1 MSKACSIFFYDG
13 WLGVAPT
20 VINLAELLSK
30 NDFKVTIYTRDTGY
44 VRPAIFNDS
53 ISVIYFSRPIEFEK
67 FIKLLNKIKLGSLVP
82 TILLMLFAFQILIY
96 QFKYSRKNA
105 DDSISLGVD
114 TNGAILALLETCFTK
129 SRLVYLSLELADAD
143 KESFP
148 HFDRWRRTFDRF
160 AYRRSVCLIIQDE
173 DRFKSLCK
181 YGRYIHKKVFY
192 IANSVFLY
200 GLNKNTTSSESSNL
214 FRERFNLEK
223 NEYPHLILQAGM
235 IADEVFSKELATAF
249 NSIKKSFSLIF
260 HSSREINL
268 NEPYIE
274 TLRDINTSNLYLSL
288 DPLPYEQIDRV
299 FISATI
305 GLAFYRAV
313 DDNFSQIAKA
323 SGKLSGYL
331 KCGKPVLISDLQSLV
346 QLNEK
351 YQFGIVI
358 KDPSSS
364 AEVEQ
369 ALEKVISNYDFYSS
383 NAISCYEQEFDFGG
397 QSRPFL
403 EFIA

>member
-1 MSKACSIFFYDG
+1 
-13 WLGVAPT
+13 
-20 VINLAELLSK
+20 
-30 NDFKVTIYTRDTGY
+30 
-44 VRPAIFNDS
+44 
-53 ISVIYFSRPIEFEK
+53 
-67 FIKLLNKIKLGSLVP
+67 
-82 TILLMLFAFQILIY
+82 
-96 QFKYSRKNA
+96 
-105 DDSISLGVD
+105 
-114 TNGAILALLETCFTK
+114 
-129 SRLVYLSLELADAD
+129 
-143 KESFP
+143 
-148 HFDRWRRTFDRF
+148 
-160 AYRRSVCLIIQDE
+160 
-173 DRFKSLCK
+173 
-181 YGRYIHKKVFY
+181 
-192 IANSVFLY
+192 
-200 GLNKNTTSSESSNL
+200 
-214 FRERFNLEK
+214 
-223 NEYPHLILQAGM
+223 M

-249 NSIKKSFSLIF
+249 NSIKKSFALIF
-260 HSSREINL
+260 HSSRKRNL

-274 TLRDINTSNLYLSL
+274 TLREINTSNLYLSL

-331 KCGKPVLISDLQSLV
+331 KYGKPVLISDLQSLV

-383 NAISCYEQEFDFGG
+383 NAISCYEQEFDFGN